1 MVDPNIVKLTEF
13 EPATLDEITTI
24 VKSYGVKC
32 SPEDPVP
39 ASLLSSS
46 VDTFAPFWLEIVN
59 LSLQVGS
66 MEGMVNAVVLP
77 LIKELSS
84 LVDTD
89 NYKNYRPV
97 SNLVFIGKL
106 IERVVQTRLNQ
117 HLLSNNLVSEKNY
130 AYEKNHS
137 TELLLLKVVDDL
149 YKAFDNNLP
158 SVVVLLDLSAAFD
171 TVDHGKLLHILKYEI
186 GIDGTALKWFESFLV
201 GRTQTVKI
209 GDEYSEILEL
219 LYGVAQ
225 GSVLGPPLFKIYIR
239 SLYKY
244 VEPTRFTIEGFADDH
259 QLIKQFL
266 ICVQQKA
273 LGENIQNLLSH
284 IAVWMNEY
292 FLCLNQGKTKILVIA
307 PPSVQPEIII
317 HGVFIQ
323 NVCIRFVKSAKNL
336 GVILDDELSFECQIN
351 KVVKGCYAT
360 IKKLSQIKG
369 FLTHEELK
377 QLVSADI
384 FSQIDYCNALYYG
397 INVSLMV
404 KLQRVQNCAARLLSK
419 FKISSGK
426 MDKVLLDLHW
436 LKVKFRCVYK
446 ILLIVHN
453 CLHHTAPKEIVS
465 MLQYG
470 DSARTLKLQETSY
483 ENKYGSRAF
492 SHVAPKLWNLLPKKI
507 RNLSETDEFKTSLKS
522 FLLIRGD
529 EYLTWIKDGKSYA

>member
-1 MVDPNIVKLTEF
+1 MPVTESAEVDPNIIKLTEF
-13 EPATLDEITTI
+13 EPATLDEIITGI

-39 ASLLSSS
+39 AALLSSS

-59 LSLQVGS
+59 LSLHVGS
-66 MEGMVNAVVLP
+66 MEGMVNGVVLP
-77 LIKELSS
+77 LIKELNS

-97 SNLVFIGKL
+97 TNLVFIGKL
-106 IERVVQTRLNQ
+106 IERVVQRRLNE
-117 HLLSNNLVSEKNY
+117 HLITNNLVSEKNY
-130 AYEKNHS
+130 AYEKSHS

-171 TVDHGKLLHILKYEI
+171 TVDHAKLLHILKYEI

-209 GDEYSEILEL
+209 GDDYSEVLEL

-244 VEPTRFTIEGFADDH
+244 VEPTKFTIEGFADDH

-266 ICVQQKA
+266 ISVQQKA
-273 LGENIQNLLSH
+273 LGEDIQNLLSH

-307 PPSVQPEIII
+307 PPSIQLEVMI

-360 IKKLSQIKG
+360 IKKLSQVKG

-397 INVSLMV
+397 IVVVVVFLIDRIE
-404 KLQRVQNCAARLLSK
+404 LYT
-419 FKISSGK
+419 
-426 MDKVLLDLHW
+426 
-436 LKVKFRCVYK
+436 VKFQQNRK
-446 ILLIVHN
+446 AIN
-453 CLHHTAPKEIVS
+453 
-465 MLQYG
+465 
-470 DSARTLKLQETSY
+470 
-483 ENKYGSRAF
+483 
-492 SHVAPKLWNLLPKKI
+492 
-507 RNLSETDEFKTSLKS
+507 
-522 FLLIRGD
+522 
-529 EYLTWIKDGKSYA
+529 

>member
-1 MVDPNIVKLTEF
+1 MS
-13 EPATLDEITTI
+13 I
-24 VKSYGVKC
+24 VKSNGIKC

-46 VDTFAPFWLEIVN
+46 IDTFAPFWLEIVN

-77 LIKELSS
+77 LIKDLSS

-89 NYKNYRPV
+89 QYKNYRPV

-106 IERVVQTRLNQ
+106 IERVVQIRLNQ
-117 HLLSNNLVSEKNY
+117 HLLTNDLVSEKNY
-130 AYEKNHS
+130 AYEKKHS

-149 YKAFDNNLP
+149 YKSFDNNLP
-158 SVVVLLDLSAAFD
+158 SVVILLDLSAAFD
-171 TVDHGKLLHILKYEI
+171 TVDHAKLLHILKYEI

-209 GDEYSEILEL
+209 GDEYSEIMEL

-244 VEPTRFTIEGFADDH
+244 MEPTKFTIEGFADDH

-266 ICVQQKA
+266 ICIQQKA
-273 LGENIQNLLSH
+273 LGEDIQNLLSH

-307 PPSVQPEIII
+307 PPSIQPEIII

-336 GVILDDELSFECQIN
+336 GVMLDNELSFECQIN

-360 IKKLSQIKG
+360 IKQLSQIKG
-369 FLTHEELK
+369 FLTSEQLN
-377 QLVSADI
+377 QLVASDI

-397 INVSLMV
+397 INANLIM
-404 KLQRVQNCAARLLSK
+404 KLQRVQNCAARLVSK
-419 FKISSGK
+419 FKIPSAK

-436 LKVKFRCVYK
+436 LKVKFRSVYK

-453 CLHHTAPKEIVS
+453 CLHHTAPKEILS
-465 MLQYG
+465 MLHFG
-470 DSARTLKLQETSY
+470 ESARTLKLQETRY
-483 ENKYGSRAF
+483 ENKYGVRAF
-492 SHVAPKLWNLLPKKI
+492 SHVAPKLWNLLPKNI
-507 RNLSETDEFKTSLKS
+507 RDVSDTDRFKTLLKS

-529 EYLTWIKDGKSYA
+529 DYMTWVNRR